1 MQNPASASPMS
12 QTAQL
17 LNKLPGYDTL
27 RALPKVALIGLG
39 AALIALI
46 VALLLWSRGPTY
58 QVLFSNLDDR
68 DGGAIV
74 SALGQMNVPYQ
85 FNSNGTAIL
94 VPQDRVHDVRMQM
107 ASQGLPRSGNAGF
120 ELLDQSR
127 FGASQFTEQVT
138 YQRAL
143 EGELANSIKAVHAVK
158 EARVHL
164 AMPRE
169 TLFVRDRQS
178 PTASVVLSLYPGRD
192 LSEGQ
197 VSAISW
203 LISSS
208 VPNLHADKVSI
219 IDQNG
224 RLLTAPTGEMGADNQ
239 QRNFV
244 NDIEYR
250 AVQRILTLLNP
261 LVGAGNVR
269 AQVTAEVD
277 FSRRE
282 QTSEVYKPNQ
292 QPGQA
297 AVRSQQTSSSLQRNP
312 QQPQGVP
319 GALSNQAPNNATA
332 NLVNP
337 PAAPNQPQAPAA
349 PATDP
354 ANAAAQTANAANATA
369 AGTDPSLVSLAEQA
383 RLLQNTGN
391 ARNDSTV
398 NYEVDRTISHVKGP
412 LGQLSRL
419 SVAVVVNYRNT
430 DKEQQPLEQE
440 ELDKISDLVK
450 QAVGYSADRGDSLSV
465 VNGQF
470 NEQGDIDTP
479 FWKNPEYRELAME
492 LIKYLV
498 FAFILFMAWR
508 IVINPIIQGLIQ
520 AKAVADARVERQK
533 EESARE
539 QAAEQRAA
547 EMSRYEENLNTART
561 MAHDDPRAVAMVL
574 RSWLNK
580 DEKNENG

>member
-17 LNKLPGYDTL
+17 LNKLPGYDRL

-337 PAAPNQPQAPAA
+337 PAAPNQPQTPAA
-349 PATDP
+349 PATEP
-354 ANAAAQTANAANATA
+354 ANAAAQTANATNAAA

-430 DKEQQPLEQE
+430 DKDQQPLEQE
-440 ELDKISDLVK
+440 ELDKIRDLVK

-470 NEQGDIDTP
+470 NEQGDIDPP

-492 LIKYLV
+492 LVKYLV

>member
-46 VALLLWSRGPTY
+46 VTLLLWSRGPSY

>member
-1 MQNPASASPMS
+1 MS

-27 RALPKVALIGLG
+27 RALPKVVLIGLG

-46 VALLLWSRGPTY
+46 VALLLWSRGPAY

-208 VPNLHADKVSI
+208 VPNLQADKVSI

-282 QTSEVYKPNQ
+282 HTSEVYKPNQ
-292 QPGQA
+292 LPGQA

-319 GALSNQAPNNATA
+319 GALSNQAPNNAVA

-337 PAAPNQPQAPAA
+337 PAAPNQPQT

-354 ANAAAQTANAANATA
+354 ANAATQTTNAANATA

-412 LGQLSRL
+412 FGQLSRL
-419 SVAVVVNYRNT
+419 SVAVVVNYRDT
-430 DKEQQPLEQE
+430 DQDKQPLDQA

-450 QAVGYSADRGDSLSV
+450 QAVGYSAERGDSLSV

-470 NEQGDIDTP
+470 NEQGDMDTP

-492 LIKYLV
+492 LVKYLV

>member
-46 VALLLWSRGPTY
+46 VALLLWSRGPSY

-498 FAFILFMAWR
+498 FAFILLMAWR

>member
-1 MQNPASASPMS
+1 MS

-27 RALPKVALIGLG
+27 RALPKVVLIGLG

-46 VALLLWSRGPTY
+46 VALLLWSRGPAY

-208 VPNLHADKVSI
+208 VPNLQADKVSI

-282 QTSEVYKPNQ
+282 HTSEVYKPNQ
-292 QPGQA
+292 LPGQA

-319 GALSNQAPNNATA
+319 GALSNQAPNNAVA

-337 PAAPNQPQAPAA
+337 PAAPNQPQT

-354 ANAAAQTANAANATA
+354 ANAATQTTNAANATA

-419 SVAVVVNYRNT
+419 SVAVVVNYRDT
-430 DKEQQPLEQE
+430 DQDKQPLDQA

-450 QAVGYSADRGDSLSV
+450 QAVGYSAERGDSLSV

-470 NEQGDIDTP
+470 NEQGDMDTP

-492 LIKYLV
+492 LVKYLV

>member
-1 MQNPASASPMS
+1 MQNPASASPTS

-143 EGELANSIKAVHAVK
+143 EGELANSIKAVHSVK

-261 LVGAGNVR
+261 LVGPGNVR

-297 AVRSQQTSSSLQRNP
+297 AVRSQQSSSSLQRNP

-319 GALSNQAPNNATA
+319 GALSNQAPANATA

-337 PAAPNQPQAPAA
+337 PAAPNPPQAPATPA
-349 PATDP
+349 GDPATT
-354 ANAAAQTANAANATA
+354 AATQTADAATA
-369 AGTDPSLVSLAEQA
+369 AGSNDPSLVSLAEQA

-412 LGQLSRL
+412 MGQLNRL

-430 DKEQQPLEQE
+430 DKDNQPLDQE

-450 QAVGYSADRGDSLSV
+450 QAVGYSAERGDSLSV

-492 LIKYLV
+492 LVKYLV

-533 EESARE
+533 EETARE
-539 QAAEQRAA
+539 NAAEQRAA
-547 EMSRYEENLNTART
+547 EMSRYEDNLNTARS

>member
-1 MQNPASASPMS
+1 MS

-349 PATDP
+349 PATEP
-354 ANAAAQTANAANATA
+354 ANAAAQTANAANAAA

-430 DKEQQPLEQE
+430 DKDQQPLEQE

-492 LIKYLV
+492 LVKYLV

>member
-1 MQNPASASPMS
+1 MS

-46 VALLLWSRGPTY
+46 VALLLWSRGPSY

-354 ANAAAQTANAANATA
+354 ANAASQTANAANATA

>member
-1 MQNPASASPMS
+1 MS

-46 VALLLWSRGPTY
+46 VALLLWSRGPSY

-292 QPGQA
+292 QPGRA

-369 AGTDPSLVSLAEQA
+369 AGTDPSLVSLDEQA

>member
-1 MQNPASASPMS
+1 MS

-337 PAAPNQPQAPAA
+337 PATPNQPQTPAA
-349 PATDP
+349 PATEP
-354 ANAAAQTANAANATA
+354 ANGAAQTANATNAAA

-440 ELDKISDLVK
+440 ELDKIRDLVK

-492 LIKYLV
+492 LVKYLV

>member
-1 MQNPASASPMS
+1 MS
-12 QTAQL
+12 QTAEML
-17 LNKLPGYDTL
+17 SRIPGYDTL

-39 AALIALI
+39 AALIALV
-46 VALLLWSRGPTY
+46 VALLMWSRSPSY

-85 FNSNGTAIL
+85 FNSTGTALL
-94 VPQDRVHDVRMQM
+94 VPKERVHEARMQL
-107 ASQGLPRSGNAGF
+107 AAQGLPRSGNAGF

-127 FGASQFTEQVT
+127 FGASQFNEQVT

-143 EGELANSIKAVHAVK
+143 EGELANSIKAVHAVQ

-178 PTASVVLSLYPGRD
+178 PTASVVVSLYPGRS
-192 LSEGQ
+192 LTEGQ
-197 VSAISW
+197 VAAISW

-208 VPNLHADKVSI
+208 VPNLAADKVSI

-224 RLLTAPTGEMGADNQ
+224 RLLTAPSGESGTDSL

-292 QPGQA
+292 APGQA
-297 AVRSQQTSSSLQRNP
+297 AVRSQQTSSTLQRNMP
-312 QQPQGVP
+312 QAQGVP
-319 GALSNQAPNNATA
+319 GALSNQPPANATA
-332 NLVNP
+332 NIVNP
-337 PAAPNQPQAPAA
+337 PQGQDNQGQENQAQNPNGDAAAN
-349 PATDP
+349 TP
-354 ANAAAQTANAANATA
+354 ANPTD
-369 AGTDPSLVSLAEQA
+369 DPSLVTLAEQA
-383 RLLQNTGN
+383 RLLQSAGN
-391 ARNDSTV
+391 ARNDATT

-412 LGQLSRL
+412 MGQLSRL
-419 SVAVVVNYRNT
+419 SVAVVVNYRNQ
-430 DKEQQPLEQE
+430 DDSNKPLEQE
-440 ELDKISDLVK
+440 ELDKIRDLVK
-450 QAVGYSADRGDSLSV
+450 QAVGYSDERGDTLSV
-465 VNGQF
+465 VNGLF
-470 NEQGDIDTP
+470 NEQGDSAPP
-479 FWKNPEYRELAME
+479 FWKNPEYLEIAMD

-508 IVINPIIQGLIQ
+508 IVVNPIIQGLIQ
-520 AKAVADARVERQK
+520 AKANADARVERQK
-533 EESARE
+533 EDKARE
-539 QAAEQRAA
+539 QAAEDRAA
-547 EMSRYEENLNTART
+547 EMSRYEDNLNTART
-561 MAHDDPRAVAMVL
+561 MAHSDPRAVAMVL
-574 RSWLNK
+574 RSWLSK
-580 DEKNENG
+580 EDKNENS

>member
-1 MQNPASASPMS
+1 MS

-27 RALPKVALIGLG
+27 RALPKVVLIGLG

-46 VALLLWSRGPTY
+46 VALLLWSRGPAY

-208 VPNLHADKVSI
+208 VPNLQADKVSI

-282 QTSEVYKPNQ
+282 HTSEVYKPNQ

-319 GALSNQAPNNATA
+319 GALSNQAPNNAVA
-332 NLVNP
+332 NLVDP

-349 PATDP
+349 DP
-354 ANAAAQTANAANATA
+354 ANAATQTANAANATA
-369 AGTDPSLVSLAEQA
+369 AGTDPSLLSLAEQA

-412 LGQLSRL
+412 LGQLNRL
-419 SVAVVVNYRNT
+419 SVAVVVNYRDT
-430 DKEQQPLEQE
+430 DKDKQPLDQA

-450 QAVGYSADRGDSLSV
+450 QAVGYSAERGDSLSV

-492 LIKYLV
+492 LVKYLV

>member
-1 MQNPASASPMS
+1 MS
-12 QTAQL
+12 QTAEML
-17 LNKLPGYDTL
+17 SRIPGYNAI
-27 RALPKVALIGLG
+27 RSLPKVALIGLG
-39 AALIALI
+39 AALVALI
-46 VALLLWSRGPTY
+46 AGLLMWSRSPDY

-85 FNSNGTAIL
+85 FNGTGTAIL
-94 VPQDRVHDVRMQM
+94 VPKERVHEARMQL
-107 ASQGLPRSGNAGF
+107 AAQGLPRSGNAGF

-127 FGASQFTEQVT
+127 FGASQFNEQVT

-143 EGELANSIKAVHAVK
+143 EGELANSIKAVHSVQ

-178 PTASVVLSLYPGRD
+178 PTASVVVSLYPGRS
-192 LSEGQ
+192 LTEGQ
-197 VSAISW
+197 VSAITW
-203 LISSS
+203 LVSSS
-208 VPNLHADKVSI
+208 VPNLAADKVSI

-224 RLLTAPTGEMGADNQ
+224 RLLTAPSGESGADSL

-292 QPGQA
+292 APGQA
-297 AVRSQQTSSSLQRNP
+297 AVRSQQTSSTLQRNP
-312 QQPQGVP
+312 TQAQGVP
-319 GALSNQAPNNATA
+319 GALSNQPPTNATA
-332 NLVNP
+332 DIVNP
-337 PAAPNQPQAPAA
+337 PQGQDGQAQNAQGAQNAQAAGNAPNAG
-349 PATDP
+349 
-354 ANAAAQTANAANATA
+354 AN
-369 AGTDPSLVSLAEQA
+369 DPSLGSLAEQA
-383 RLLQNTGN
+383 RLLQSAGN
-391 ARNDSTV
+391 ARNDATI

-412 LGQLSRL
+412 MGQLSRL
-419 SVAVVVNYRNT
+419 SVAVVVNYRNK
-430 DKEQQPLEQE
+430 DNESQPLEQD
-440 ELDKISDLVK
+440 ELEKIRDLVK
-450 QAVGYSADRGDSLSV
+450 QAVGYSADRGDTLSV
-465 VNGQF
+465 VNGLF
-470 NEQGDIDTP
+470 NEQGETDPP
-479 FWKNPEYRELAME
+479 FWKNPEYRELAMDM
-492 LIKYLV
+492 IKYLV

-508 IVINPIIQGLIQ
+508 IVVNPIIQGLIQ
-520 AKAVADARVERQK
+520 AKANADARVERQK
-533 EESARE
+533 EDKARE

-547 EMSRYEENLNTART
+547 EMNRYEDNLNTARA
-561 MAHDDPRAVAMVL
+561 MAHSDPRAVAMVL
-574 RSWLNK
+574 RSWLTK
-580 DEKNENG
+580 EDKNENG

>member
-1 MQNPASASPMS
+1 MS

-27 RALPKVALIGLG
+27 RTLPKVVLIGLG

-46 VALLLWSRGPTY
+46 VALLLWSRGPAY

-208 VPNLHADKVSI
+208 VPNLQADKVSI

-282 QTSEVYKPNQ
+282 HTSEVYKPNQ
-292 QPGQA
+292 LPGQA

-319 GALSNQAPNNATA
+319 GALSNQAPNNAVA

-349 PATDP
+349 DP
-354 ANAAAQTANAANATA
+354 ANAATQTANAANATA

-412 LGQLSRL
+412 LGQLNRL
-419 SVAVVVNYRNT
+419 SVAVVVNYRDT
-430 DKEQQPLEQE
+430 DKDKQPLDQA

-450 QAVGYSADRGDSLSV
+450 QAVGYSAERGDSLSV

-492 LIKYLV
+492 LVKYLV

>member
-1 MQNPASASPMS
+1 MS

-46 VALLLWSRGPTY
+46 VALLLWSRGPSY

-297 AVRSQQTSSSLQRNP
+297 APGRTWRLEQSGSQQCHRQSGEPACCAESAPGTCRSSHRPGQCRRTNCQCRERDRCRYRP
-312 QQPQGVP
+312 FAGVP
-319 GALSNQAPNNATA
+319 GRAS
-332 NLVNP
+332 P
-337 PAAPNQPQAPAA
+337 PAAK
-349 PATDP
+349 
-354 ANAAAQTANAANATA
+354 
-369 AGTDPSLVSLAEQA
+369 
-383 RLLQNTGN
+383 
-391 ARNDSTV
+391 
-398 NYEVDRTISHVKGP
+398 H
-412 LGQLSRL
+412 
-419 SVAVVVNYRNT
+419 
-430 DKEQQPLEQE
+430 
-440 ELDKISDLVK
+440 
-450 QAVGYSADRGDSLSV
+450 
-465 VNGQF
+465 
-470 NEQGDIDTP
+470 
-479 FWKNPEYRELAME
+479 
-492 LIKYLV
+492 
-498 FAFILFMAWR
+498 
-508 IVINPIIQGLIQ
+508 
-520 AKAVADARVERQK
+520 RQC
-533 EESARE
+533 A
-539 QAAEQRAA
+539 
-547 EMSRYEENLNTART
+547 
-561 MAHDDPRAVAMVL
+561 
-574 RSWLNK
+574 
-580 DEKNENG
+580 

>member
-1 MQNPASASPMS
+1 MS
-12 QTAQL
+12 QTAEML
-17 LNKLPGYDTL
+17 SRIPGYNAI
-27 RALPKVALIGLG
+27 RSLPKVALIGLG
-39 AALIALI
+39 AALVALI
-46 VALLLWSRGPTY
+46 AGLLMWSRSPDY

-85 FNSNGTAIL
+85 FNGTGTAIL
-94 VPQDRVHDVRMQM
+94 VPKERVHEARMQL
-107 ASQGLPRSGNAGF
+107 AAQGLPRSGNAGF

-127 FGASQFTEQVT
+127 FGASQFNEQVT

-143 EGELANSIKAVHAVK
+143 EGELANSIKAVHSVQ

-178 PTASVVLSLYPGRD
+178 PTASVVVSLYPGRS
-192 LSEGQ
+192 LTEGQ
-197 VSAISW
+197 VSAITW
-203 LISSS
+203 LVSSS
-208 VPNLHADKVSI
+208 VPNLAADKVSI

-224 RLLTAPTGEMGADNQ
+224 RLLTAPSGESGADSL

-292 QPGQA
+292 APGQA
-297 AVRSQQTSSSLQRNP
+297 AVRSQQTSSTLQRNP
-312 QQPQGVP
+312 TQAQGVP
-319 GALSNQAPNNATA
+319 GALSNQPPTNATA
-332 NLVNP
+332 NIVNP
-337 PAAPNQPQAPAA
+337 PQGQDGQAQNAQGAQNAQAAGNAPNAG
-349 PATDP
+349 
-354 ANAAAQTANAANATA
+354 AN
-369 AGTDPSLVSLAEQA
+369 DPSLGSLAEQA
-383 RLLQNTGN
+383 RLLQSAGN
-391 ARNDSTV
+391 ARNDATI

-412 LGQLSRL
+412 MGQLSRL
-419 SVAVVVNYRNT
+419 SVAVVVNYRNK
-430 DKEQQPLEQE
+430 DNESQPLEQD
-440 ELDKISDLVK
+440 ELEKIRDLVK
-450 QAVGYSADRGDSLSV
+450 QAVGYSADRGDTLSV
-465 VNGQF
+465 VNGLF
-470 NEQGDIDTP
+470 NEQGETDPP
-479 FWKNPEYRELAME
+479 FWKNPEYRELAMDM
-492 LIKYLV
+492 IKYLV

-508 IVINPIIQGLIQ
+508 IVVNPIIQGLIQ
-520 AKAVADARVERQK
+520 AKANADARVERQK
-533 EESARE
+533 EDKARE

-547 EMSRYEENLNTART
+547 EMNRYEDNLNTARA
-561 MAHDDPRAVAMVL
+561 MAHSDPRAVAMVL
-574 RSWLNK
+574 RSWLTK
-580 DEKNENG
+580 EDKNENG

>member
-1 MQNPASASPMS
+1 MS

-27 RALPKVALIGLG
+27 RALPKVVLIGLG

-46 VALLLWSRGPTY
+46 VALLLWSRGPAY
-58 QVLFSNLDDR
+58 QVLFSNLEDR

-208 VPNLHADKVSI
+208 VPNLQADKVSI

-282 QTSEVYKPNQ
+282 HTSEVYKPNQ

-319 GALSNQAPNNATA
+319 GALSNQAPNNAVA
-332 NLVNP
+332 NLVDP

-349 PATDP
+349 DP
-354 ANAAAQTANAANATA
+354 ANAATQTANAANATA

-412 LGQLSRL
+412 LGQLNRL
-419 SVAVVVNYRNT
+419 SVAVVVNYRDT
-430 DKEQQPLEQE
+430 DKDKQPLDQA

-450 QAVGYSADRGDSLSV
+450 QAVGYSAERGDSLSV

-492 LIKYLV
+492 LVKYLV

>member
-337 PAAPNQPQAPAA
+337 PAAPNQPQAPVA

-430 DKEQQPLEQE
+430 DKDQQPLDQE

-492 LIKYLV
+492 LVKYVV

>member
-12 QTAQL
+12 QTAQM
-17 LNKLPGYDTL
+17 LNKIPGYDTL

-94 VPQDRVHDVRMQM
+94 VPEDRVHDVRMQM

-208 VPNLHADKVSI
+208 VPNLNADKVSI

-224 RLLTAPTGEMGADNQ
+224 RLLTAPAGEMGADNQ

-292 QPGQA
+292 QPGQG
-297 AVRSQQTSSSLQRNP
+297 AVRSRQTSSSLQHN
-312 QQPQGVP
+312 QQPAQGVP
-319 GALSNQAPNNATA
+319 GALSNQPPANATA

-337 PAAPNQPQAPAA
+337 PAPPPPAPQTPEEQAA
-349 PATDP
+349 
-354 ANAAAQTANAANATA
+354 AAAQAANDQATNAVA
-369 AGTDPSLVSLAEQA
+369 AITDPSLVSLAEQS

-391 ARNDSTV
+391 ARNDATV

-412 LGQLSRL
+412 LGQLNRL

-430 DKEQQPLEQE
+430 DKDNQPLDQE

-450 QAVGYSADRGDSLSV
+450 QAVGYSAERGDSLSV

-533 EESARE
+533 EDAARE
-539 QAAEQRAA
+539 HAAEQRAA

>member
-337 PAAPNQPQAPAA
+337 PAAPNQPQTPAA
-349 PATDP
+349 PATEP
-354 ANAAAQTANAANATA
+354 ANGAAQTANATNAAA

-430 DKEQQPLEQE
+430 DKDQQPLEQE
-440 ELDKISDLVK
+440 ELDKIRDLVK

-492 LIKYLV
+492 LVKYLV

>member
-349 PATDP
+349 PATEP
-354 ANAAAQTANAANATA
+354 ANAAAQTATAA

-430 DKEQQPLEQE
+430 DKDQQPLEQE

-492 LIKYLV
+492 LVKYLV

>member
-208 VPNLHADKVSI
+208 VPNLHANKVSI

-349 PATDP
+349 PATEP
-354 ANAAAQTANAANATA
+354 ANAAAQTANATNAAA

-430 DKEQQPLEQE
+430 DKDQQPLEQE

-492 LIKYLV
+492 LVKYLV

>member
-46 VALLLWSRGPTY
+46 VALLLWSRGPSY

-354 ANAAAQTANAANATA
+354 VNAAAQTANAANATA

>member
-12 QTAQL
+12 QTAQM
-17 LNKLPGYDTL
+17 LNKIPGYDTL

-208 VPNLHADKVSI
+208 VPNLNADKVSI

-292 QPGQA
+292 QPGQG
-297 AVRSQQTSSSLQRNP
+297 AVRSRQTSSSLQHN
-312 QQPQGVP
+312 QQPAQGVP
-319 GALSNQAPNNATA
+319 GALSNQPPANATA

-337 PAAPNQPQAPAA
+337 PAPPPPAPQTPEEQAA
-349 PATDP
+349 
-354 ANAAAQTANAANATA
+354 AAAQAANDQATNAVA
-369 AGTDPSLVSLAEQA
+369 AITDPSLVSLAEQS

-391 ARNDSTV
+391 ARNDATV

-412 LGQLSRL
+412 LGQLNRL

-430 DKEQQPLEQE
+430 DKDNQPLDQE

-450 QAVGYSADRGDSLSV
+450 QAVGYSAERGDSLSV

-533 EESARE
+533 EDAARE
-539 QAAEQRAA
+539 HAAEQRAA

>member
-1 MQNPASASPMS
+1 MS

-17 LNKLPGYDTL
+17 LNKLPGYDAI

-46 VALLLWSRGPTY
+46 VALLMWGRGPTY

-85 FNSNGTAIL
+85 FNSTGTAIL
-94 VPQDRVHDVRMQM
+94 VPQDRVHDIRMQM
-107 ASQGLPRSGNAGF
+107 ASQGLPRAGNAGF

-208 VPNLHADKVSI
+208 VPNLNADKVSI

-282 QTSEVYKPNQ
+282 HTSEVYKPNQ

-297 AVRSQQTSSSLQRNP
+297 AVRSQQISSSLQRNP

-319 GALSNQAPNNATA
+319 GALSNQAPANATA

-337 PAAPNQPQAPAA
+337 PAAPNQPQQPDAPAGA
-349 PATDP
+349 Q
-354 ANAAAQTANAANATA
+354 NAATQAADNTTASAAASN
-369 AGTDPSLVSLAEQA
+369 DPSLVSLAEQA

-398 NYEVDRTISHVKGP
+398 NYEVDRTISHVTGP

-419 SVAVVVNYRNT
+419 SVAVVVNYRST
-430 DKEQQPLEQE
+430 DKDNEPLAQE

-470 NEQGDIDTP
+470 NEQGEIDIP

-492 LIKYLV
+492 LVKYLV

-520 AKAVADARVERQK
+520 AKTVADARVERQK

>member
-337 PAAPNQPQAPAA
+337 PAAPNQPQTPAA
-349 PATDP
+349 PATEP
-354 ANAAAQTANAANATA
+354 ANAAAQTANATNAAA

-430 DKEQQPLEQE
+430 DKDQQPLEQE
-440 ELDKISDLVK
+440 ELDKIRDLVK

-470 NEQGDIDTP
+470 NEQGDIDPP

-492 LIKYLV
+492 LVKYLV

>member
-1 MQNPASASPMS
+1 MS

-46 VALLLWSRGPTY
+46 VALLLWSRGPSY

>member
-46 VALLLWSRGPTY
+46 VALLLWSRGPSY

-470 NEQGDIDTP
+470 NEQGDTDTP

>member
-46 VALLLWSRGPTY
+46 VALLLWSRGPSY

-74 SALGQMNVPYQ
+74 SALSQMNVPYQ

>member
-46 VALLLWSRGPTY
+46 VALLLWSRGPSY

-292 QPGQA
+292 QPGRA

-369 AGTDPSLVSLAEQA
+369 AGTDPSLVSLDEQA

>member
-1 MQNPASASPMS
+1 MLSRI
-12 QTAQL
+12 
-17 LNKLPGYDTL
+17 PGYNAI
-27 RALPKVALIGLG
+27 RSLPKVALIGLG
-39 AALIALI
+39 AALVALI
-46 VALLLWSRGPTY
+46 AGLLMWSRSPDY

-85 FNSNGTAIL
+85 FNGTGTAIL
-94 VPQDRVHDVRMQM
+94 VPKERVHEARMQL
-107 ASQGLPRSGNAGF
+107 AAQGLPRSGNAGF

-127 FGASQFTEQVT
+127 FGASQFNEQVT

-143 EGELANSIKAVHAVK
+143 EGELANSIKAVHSVQ

-178 PTASVVLSLYPGRD
+178 PTASVVVSLYPGRS
-192 LSEGQ
+192 LTEGQ
-197 VSAISW
+197 VSAITW
-203 LISSS
+203 LVSSS
-208 VPNLHADKVSI
+208 VPNLAADKVSI

-224 RLLTAPTGEMGADNQ
+224 RLLTAPSGESGADSL

-292 QPGQA
+292 APGQA
-297 AVRSQQTSSSLQRNP
+297 AVRSQQTSSTLQRNP
-312 QQPQGVP
+312 TQAQGVP
-319 GALSNQAPNNATA
+319 GALSNQPPTNATA
-332 NLVNP
+332 DIVNP
-337 PAAPNQPQAPAA
+337 PQGQDGQAQNAQGAQNAQAAGNAPNAG
-349 PATDP
+349 
-354 ANAAAQTANAANATA
+354 AN
-369 AGTDPSLVSLAEQA
+369 DPSLGSLAEQA
-383 RLLQNTGN
+383 RLLQSAGN
-391 ARNDSTV
+391 ARNDATI

-412 LGQLSRL
+412 MGQLSRL
-419 SVAVVVNYRNT
+419 SVAVVVNYRNK
-430 DKEQQPLEQE
+430 DNESQPLEQD
-440 ELDKISDLVK
+440 ELEKIRDLVK
-450 QAVGYSADRGDSLSV
+450 QAVGYSADRGDTLSV
-465 VNGQF
+465 VNGLF
-470 NEQGDIDTP
+470 NEQGETDPP
-479 FWKNPEYRELAME
+479 FWKNPEYRELAMDM
-492 LIKYLV
+492 IKYLV

-508 IVINPIIQGLIQ
+508 IVVNPIIQGLIQ
-520 AKAVADARVERQK
+520 AKANADARVERQK
-533 EESARE
+533 EDKARE

-547 EMSRYEENLNTART
+547 EMNRYEDNLNTARA
-561 MAHDDPRAVAMVL
+561 MAHSDPRAVAMVL
-574 RSWLNK
+574 RSWLTK
-580 DEKNENG
+580 EDKNENG

>member
-1 MQNPASASPMS
+1 MS
-12 QTAQL
+12 QTAEML
-17 LNKLPGYDTL
+17 SRIPGYNAI
-27 RALPKVALIGLG
+27 RSLPKVALIGLG
-39 AALIALI
+39 AAL
-46 VALLLWSRGPTY
+46 VALVAGLLMWSRSPDY

-85 FNSNGTAIL
+85 FNGAGTAIL
-94 VPQDRVHDVRMQM
+94 VPKERVHEARMQL
-107 ASQGLPRSGNAGF
+107 AAQGLPRSGNAGF

-127 FGASQFTEQVT
+127 FGASQFNEQVT

-143 EGELANSIKAVHAVK
+143 EGELANSIKAVHSVQ

-178 PTASVVLSLYPGRD
+178 PTASVVVSLYPGRS
-192 LSEGQ
+192 LTEGQ
-197 VSAISW
+197 VSAITW
-203 LISSS
+203 LVSSS
-208 VPNLHADKVSI
+208 VPNLAADKVSI

-224 RLLTAPTGEMGADNQ
+224 RLLTAPSGESGADSL

-292 QPGQA
+292 APGQA
-297 AVRSQQTSSSLQRNP
+297 AVRSQQTSSTLQRNP
-312 QQPQGVP
+312 TQAQGVP
-319 GALSNQAPNNATA
+319 GALSNQ
-332 NLVNP
+332 P
-337 PAAPNQPQAPAA
+337 P
-349 PATDP
+349 
-354 ANAAAQTANAANATA
+354 ANATA
-369 AGTDPSLVSLAEQA
+369 DIVNPPQGQEGQAQNAQGAQNAQAAGNNAPNAGANDPSLGSLAEQA
-383 RLLQNTGN
+383 RLLQSADN
-391 ARNDSTV
+391 ARNDATI

-412 LGQLSRL
+412 MGQLSRL
-419 SVAVVVNYRNT
+419 SVAVVVNYRNK
-430 DKEQQPLEQE
+430 DDESQPLEQD
-440 ELDKISDLVK
+440 ELEKIRDLVK
-450 QAVGYSADRGDSLSV
+450 QAVGYSADRGDTLSV
-465 VNGQF
+465 VNGLF
-470 NEQGDIDTP
+470 NEQGETDPP
-479 FWKNPEYRELAME
+479 FWKNPEYRELAMDM
-492 LIKYLV
+492 IKYLV

-508 IVINPIIQGLIQ
+508 IVVNPIIQGLIQ
-520 AKAVADARVERQK
+520 AKANADARVERQK
-533 EESARE
+533 EDKARE

-547 EMSRYEENLNTART
+547 EMNRYEDNLNTARA
-561 MAHDDPRAVAMVL
+561 MAHSDPRAVAMVL
-574 RSWLNK
+574 RSWLTK
-580 DEKNENG
+580 EDKNENG